1 MFSFIF
7 GLIGK
12 VFWWSVETIGSMA
25 LEAILF

>member
-12 VFWWSVETIGSMA
+12 VFWWTVEVVAGAVVESI
-25 LEAILF
+25 IF

>member
-12 VFWWSVETIGSMA
+12 IFLWSVETIAGA
-25 LEAILF
+25 VVEAIIF

>member
-12 VFWWSVETIGSMA
+12 VFWWSVETIAGA
-25 LEAILF
+25 VVEAIIF

>member
-12 VFWWSVETIGSMA
+12 VFIWTAKTIGSLA
-25 LEAILF
+25 IEAILF

>member
-12 VFWWSVETIGSMA
+12 MFLWTTKTIASMA
-25 LEAILF
+25 IEAILF

>member
-12 VFWWSVETIGSMA
+12 VFIWTAKTIGSMA
-25 LEAILF
+25 IEAILF